1 MENKTENTFE
11 TAKEKAL
18 RLLERRRHTKKELSD
33 KLLRAGFSS
42 EIISDVCTWA
52 IEYGFLDDAEYARAF
67 ISDSIRYK
75 NYGKRRIRQALLFK
89 GIDSFI
95 VDDALEGFDFQEE
108 EKLAQLVGKKLG
120 SVYDRKTVERVIRH
134 FAAKGYAFDAIK
146 SAIAAYQEEHPSG
159 KDDEFEQ

>member
-1 MENKTENTFE
+1 MEHEAEKEFE
-11 TAKEKAL
+11 AAKEKAL
-18 RLLERRRHTKKELSD
+18 RILERRRHTQKELSD
-33 KLLRAGFSS
+33 KLLRAGFPSD
-42 EIISDVCTWA
+42 IIADVCVWA
-52 IEYGFLDDAEYARAF
+52 VEYGFLDDAEYARAF

-89 GIDSFI
+89 GIDSYI
-95 VDDALEGFDFQEE
+95 VDDVMEAFDFQEGE
-108 EKLAQLVGKKLG
+108 NLAQLVGQKLG
-120 SVYDRKTVERVIRH
+120 DIYDRKTVERTIRH